1 MKTKIPNYYSPENNP
16 KVSRILKLEYE
27 ITKAVMDGHKPHLGD
42 EFKEKRKELKQLRK
56 ELFDENNTN

>member
-1 MKTKIPNYYSPENNP
+1 
-16 KVSRILKLEYE
+16 
-27 ITKAVMDGHKPHLGD
+27 MDGHKPHLGD